1 MKYSFYFFLLVASS
15 CTPIYFPNSHNVP
28 TFSKGGE
35 FQGNMQAQLSTP
47 LSSGVQAQAA
57 YSLNNH
63 VAVIGN
69 YGYFQAIAGG
79 RSNLGEVGVG
89 YFTNPSDKQCTS
101 IFAGYGVSE
110 SDLHINDGFYGTLY
124 PDTVLTKYNARQLLS
139 RYSKFFVQPA
149 YGLLFS
155 NRVHLI
161 VSMKASRI
169 DFDNIYSN
177 DKDRIRTPYGPTYHF
192 EPAATLKLNFPKVNL
207 GVLLQWGVHLTGDR
221 QMQDSNIARFAV
233 GLQWRLTPKKK
244 E

>member
-1 MKYSFYFFLLVASS
+1 MRYSFGLFLLVAGS
-15 CTPIYFPNSHNVP
+15 CSPIYFPNSHNVP

-47 LSSGVQAQAA
+47 FSSGVQAQAA
-57 YSLNNH
+57 YSLNDH
-63 VAVIGN
+63 IAVIGN
-69 YGYFQAIAGG
+69 YGYFQARAGG

-89 YFTNPSDKQCTS
+89 YFTNPSAKQYTS

-110 SDLHINDGFYGTLY
+110 SDLHINNNFHGPAYQDS
-124 PDTVLTKYNARQLLS
+124 VLTKHNARQLLS

-161 VSMKASRI
+161 FSLKASRI

-177 DKDRIRTPYGPTYHF
+177 DKDRLRTPYGPTYHF
-192 EPAATLKLNFPKVNL
+192 EPAATLKLNFPNVNL
-207 GVLLQWGVHLTGDR
+207 GLLLQWGVHLTGDK
-221 QMQDSNIARFAV
+221 QIQDSNIARFAF
-233 GLQWRLTPKKK
+233 GLQLRLTPKKK